1 MIDLHT
7 HTLHSDGTQTPAE
20 LMADAAEVGISV
32 IGLSDHD
39 TVAGYAEAVAS
50 VPVTGV
56 SLVRGIEI
64 SARHQH
70 RSVHLLGY
78 LFDPDEGIVQ
88 HCSTLREARVERL
101 QLMAEA
107 MEKDGLLTWQE
118 VLDVAGQGATL
129 GRPHLADALLARGTI
144 KDRSEAFETLLSPR
158 SPYYRPYRA
167 PSLEEATRLVHDA
180 GGVAIWAHPRAA
192 SRGGAHSWESIVSGL
207 DLGIDGLEVGHRDN
221 PREDRRQLADLVE
234 ERGLVRTGSSDY
246 HGSGKLNRL
255 GENTT
260 SAQMLEK
267 IAHKAAL
274 EVIRP

>member
-20 LMADAAEVGISV
+20 LMAEAAQAGISV
-32 IGLSDHD
+32 LGLTDHD
-39 TVAGYAEAVAS
+39 TVAGYDEALACVTD
-50 VPVTGV
+50 TGV

-64 SARHQH
+64 SARHRQ

-78 LFDPDEGIVQ
+78 LFDPDEGIIE
-88 HCSTLREARVERL
+88 HCNTLREARVERL
-101 QLMAEA
+101 YRMVEA
-107 MEKDGLLTWQE
+107 MEEDGLLTWQE
-118 VLDVAGQGATL
+118 VLDTAGAGATL
-129 GRPHLADALLARGTI
+129 GRPHIADALLARGTI
-144 KDRSEAFETLLSPR
+144 ANRDEAFATVLSPK
-158 SPYYRPYRA
+158 SSYYRPYRA
-167 PSLEEATRLVHDA
+167 PSLEEAVRLVHDA
-180 GGVAIWAHPRAA
+180 GGVAIWAHPRAV
-192 SRGGAHSWESIVSGL
+192 SRGGAHEWESIISGL